1 MGQPGTR
8 ERGDG
13 SMRLKDTG
21 EESMMRWDKH
31 NVVGNAEDEVISWQ
45 ARPDDSI

>member
-8 ERGDG
+8 ERGIE

-21 EESMMRWDKH
+21 EESRMRWDKH
-31 NVVGNAEDEVISWQ
+31 NVVENSEDEGISWQ
-45 ARPDDSI
+45 ARPDDSM